1 MSSRQRLD
9 TVKERLAGRGYDVS
23 ERGGDTVADPTS
35 DTDPI
40 GVPGPLSIVPATT
53 DPTALLESIGSAASA
68 GRTALLV
75 AHPDDVTG
83 IRRVL
88 TDPPGLA
95 DRTETSRTF
104 YGVPDRFPAGNEGF
118 ACCRADDPPVWRET
132 TTEGVTGE
140 GRRFLLFADDHPVTA
155 FGTFDELSCPS
166 ADAFE
171 YAYRRDDDGRF
182 VVRRLASDRVVGR
195 FPSVRELKANA
206 YQPIPVPLVPE
217 TVVDGSLPEAWTIA
231 TVEGGRVTSIEGA

>member
-1 MSSRQRLD
+1 MSSRQRLN
-9 TVKERLAGRGYDVS
+9 TVEETLAGRGYDVS
-23 ERGGDTVADPTS
+23 ETDGGIVAEPTPE
-35 DTDPI
+35 TDPI
-40 GVPGPLSIVPATT
+40 GAPGPLALVRATT

-75 AHPDDVTG
+75 AHPDDVAA

-88 TDPPGLA
+88 TDPPGLV
-95 DRTETSRTF
+95 DRTETHRTF
-104 YGVPDRFPAGNEGF
+104 YNIPDRLPAGNEGF
-118 ACCRADDPPVWRET
+118 ACCRADDTPIWRET

-140 GRRFLLFADDHPVTA
+140 GRRFVLSVDGRPVTA
-155 FGTFDELSCPS
+155 FDDFDALSCPS

-182 VVRRLASDRVVGR
+182 VVRRLASDRIVGG

-206 YQPIPVPLVPE
+206 YRPIPVPLVPE
-217 TVVDGSLPEAWTIA
+217 AVVDGYLPETWAIA
-231 TVEGGRVTSIEGA
+231 TVDDGRVTSIEGA